1 VEEDGEARESGDGEN
16 VNGWLVWLRG
26 CGMGMGYW
34 DGRGGGGIMP
44 ELLVKGWIANGS
56 KESGRAW
63 VMAAKKRKRVW

>member
-1 VEEDGEARESGDGEN
+1 
-16 VNGWLVWLRG
+16 
-26 CGMGMGYW
+26 MGMGYW